1 MNMIR
6 TIIGRIRH
14 VCLIGGICWA
24 VSTNAAIV
32 PSATMTSND
41 VDSLLNIYDH
51 AIETADSYIEER
63 RNYIDSLK
71 SAMDMSLPKSQIA
84 IGKLYIPYQCDS
96 ALFYLSQAS
105 HATEEIRAKE
115 STLYLIYLLAS
126 IGYYNEGFI
135 LSNTLHPLPPELLSQ
150 YYETLAHLHGEAFVY
165 GKMEQLKQFHQNQAA
180 AYKDSLFYALQHKDL
195 TPTYISRYGWKENE
209 WLELKKMQLIHA
221 REKQDYEQAISI
233 SNEVLGYVAPNTHAF
248 AIFAYETACIYN
260 DMQDSKAYL
269 AWLLRSSIADV
280 QSGVCDNASSWM
292 IASIMY
298 EDGQLGH
305 AMKYIDYSQTNAR
318 FFNAKLRRMQITPLN
333 NLISD
338 TYQLQTEKMSKRM
351 QWSVVGLIVL
361 LATVIILLLFSTH
374 QNRRL
379 HQFNNKQKKLNSQL
393 KQLNAQL
400 LQLNQSLRES
410 DHVKEQY
417 ICKYLEVYSEY
428 IQRITK
434 MARKAGLKDPEGFM
448 KQEMQQFYVH
458 FDNTFLTIYHNFVTE
473 FNKLLKPSHQI
484 YPKQGELLTTEL
496 RIFALIRLGID
507 SSAKIAKLLCYS
519 PNTIY
524 NYRASM
530 RNASLGDRET
540 FEERVKALNCNN

>member
-1 MNMIR
+1 MISAF
-6 TIIGRIRH
+6 IGRVRL
-14 VCLIGGICWA
+14 VCLICSLHLAA
-24 VSTNAAIV
+24 VMYAAR
-32 PSATMTSND
+32 PHATTAL
-41 VDSLLNIYDH
+41 DSLLNIYD
-51 AIETADSYIEER
+51 IEIESAESYTEER

-71 SAMDMSLPKSQIA
+71 SSINMTLPESQII

-96 ALFYLSQAS
+96 ALFYLSQAAN
-105 HATEEIRAKE
+105 ATDQISAKE
-115 STLYLIYLLAS
+115 AKLYLIYLLAS

-135 LSNTLHPLPPELLSQ
+135 LSNNLQPLPSVLLSQ

-165 GKMEQLKQFHQNQAA
+165 GKMEQLQLFHQQQAE
-180 AYKDSLFYALQHKDL
+180 AYKDSLFMVLKQKDL

-209 WLELKKMQLIHA
+209 WLELKKRQLIQA
-221 REKQDYEQAISI
+221 REQRDYEQAIAI
-233 SNEVLGYVAPNTHAF
+233 SNQVLEYVAPNTHTY
-248 AIFAYETACIYN
+248 AIFAYETACVYN
-260 DMQDSKAYL
+260 DMQDSVEYL

-280 QSGVCDNASSWM
+280 RSGVCDNASSWTM
-292 IASIMY
+292 ASIMY
-298 EDGQLGH
+298 EDGQLER

-318 FFNAKLRRMQITPLN
+318 FFNAKLRRLQINPLN

-338 TYQLQTEKMSKRM
+338 TYQMQKEKMSRRL
-351 QWSVVGLIVL
+351 QWSVIGLIVL
-361 LATVIILLLFSTH
+361 LATVIVLLLFSMH
-374 QNRRL
+374 QNKRL
-379 HQFNNKQKKLNSQL
+379 HSFNKKQKQLNNQL

-434 MARKAGLKDPEGFM
+434 MARKAGVKDPEGFM

-458 FDNTFLTIYHNFVTE
+458 FDNTFLTIYHNFVIE
-473 FNKLLKPSHQI
+473 FNKLLKPNHQI

-530 RNASLGDRET
+530 RNAALGDRDT
-540 FEERVKALNCNN
+540 FEERVKTLICNNH

>member
-1 MNMIR
+1 MISAF
-6 TIIGRIRH
+6 IGRVRL
-14 VCLIGGICWA
+14 VCLICSLHLAA
-24 VSTNAAIV
+24 VMYAAR
-32 PSATMTSND
+32 PHATT
-41 VDSLLNIYDH
+41 VLDSLLNIYDTE
-51 AIETADSYIEER
+51 IESAESYTEER

-71 SAMDMSLPKSQIA
+71 SSINMTLPESQII

-96 ALFYLSQAS
+96 ALFYLSQAAN
-105 HATEEIRAKE
+105 ATDQISAKE
-115 STLYLIYLLAS
+115 AKLYLIYLLAS

-135 LSNTLHPLPPELLSQ
+135 LSNNLQPLPSVLLSQ

-165 GKMEQLKQFHQNQAA
+165 GKMEQLQQFHQQQAE
-180 AYKDSLFYALQHKDL
+180 AYKDSLFMVLKQKDL

-209 WLELKKMQLIHA
+209 WLELKKRQLIQA
-221 REKQDYEQAISI
+221 REQRDYEQAIAI
-233 SNEVLGYVAPNTHAF
+233 SNQVLEYVAPNTHTY
-248 AIFAYETACIYN
+248 AIFAYETACVYN
-260 DMQDSKAYL
+260 DMQDSVEYL

-280 QSGVCDNASSWM
+280 RSGVCDNASSWTM
-292 IASIMY
+292 ASIMY
-298 EDGQLGH
+298 EDGQLER

-318 FFNAKLRRMQITPLN
+318 FFNAKLRRLQINPLN

-338 TYQLQTEKMSKRM
+338 TYQMQKEKMSRRL
-351 QWSVVGLIVL
+351 QWSVIGLIVL
-361 LATVIILLLFSTH
+361 LATVIVLLLFSMH
-374 QNRRL
+374 QNKRL
-379 HQFNNKQKKLNSQL
+379 HSFNKKQKQLNNQL

-434 MARKAGLKDPEGFM
+434 MARKAGVKDPEGFM

-458 FDNTFLTIYHNFVTE
+458 FDNTFLTIYHNFVME
-473 FNKLLKPSHQI
+473 FNKLLKPNHQI

-530 RNASLGDRET
+530 RNAALGDRDT
-540 FEERVKALNCNN
+540 FEERVKTLVCNNH

>member
-1 MNMIR
+1 MISAF
-6 TIIGRIRH
+6 IGRVRL
-14 VCLIGGICWA
+14 VCLICSIHF
-24 VSTNAAIV
+24 AAAMYAARPNV
-32 PSATMTSND
+32 TT
-41 VDSLLNIYDH
+41 VLDSLLNIYDTE
-51 AIETADSYIEER
+51 IESAESYTEER

-71 SAMDMSLPKSQIA
+71 SSINMTLPESQII

-96 ALFYLSQAS
+96 ALFYLSQAANAAEQIS
-105 HATEEIRAKE
+105 AKE
-115 STLYLIYLLAS
+115 AKLYLIYLLAS

-135 LSNTLHPLPPELLSQ
+135 LCNSLHPLPSELQSQ

-165 GKMEQLKQFHQNQAA
+165 GKTEQLRQFHQHQAE
-180 AYKDSLFYALQHKDL
+180 AYKDSLFMALQLKKL
-195 TPTYISRYGWKENE
+195 APTYISRYGWKENE
-209 WLELKKMQLIHA
+209 WLELKKRQLIQA
-221 REKQDYEQAISI
+221 REQNDYELAIAI
-233 SNEVLGYVAPNTHAF
+233 SNEVLEYVAPSTHTY
-248 AIFAYETACIYN
+248 AIFAYETACIYSN
-260 DMQDSKAYL
+260 MQDSL
-269 AWLLRSSIADV
+269 QHLEWLLRSSIADIR
-280 QSGVCDNASSWM
+280 SGVCDNASSWTM
-292 IASIMY
+292 ASIMY
-298 EDGQLGH
+298 EDGQLER

-318 FFNAKLRRMQITPLN
+318 FFNAKLRRLQINPLN

-338 TYQLQTEKMSKRM
+338 TYQMQKEKMSRRL
-351 QWSVVGLIVL
+351 QWSVIGLIVL
-361 LATVIILLLFSTH
+361 LATVIVLLLFSMH
-374 QNRRL
+374 QNKRL
-379 HQFNNKQKKLNSQL
+379 HSFNKKQKQLNNQL

-434 MARKAGLKDPEGFM
+434 MARKAGVKDPEGFM

-458 FDNTFLTIYHNFVTE
+458 FDNTFLTIYHNFVME
-473 FNKLLKPSHQI
+473 FNKLLKPNHQI

-530 RNASLGDRET
+530 RNAALGDRDT
-540 FEERVKALNCNN
+540 FEERVKTLICNKH

>member
-1 MNMIR
+1 MISAF
-6 TIIGRIRH
+6 IGRVRL
-14 VCLIGGICWA
+14 VCLICSLHLAA
-24 VSTNAAIV
+24 VMYAAR
-32 PSATMTSND
+32 PHATTAL
-41 VDSLLNIYDH
+41 DSLLNIYDTE
-51 AIETADSYIEER
+51 IESAEFYTEER

-71 SAMDMSLPKSQIA
+71 SSINMTLPESQII

-96 ALFYLSQAS
+96 ALFYLSQAANVTDQIS
-105 HATEEIRAKE
+105 AKE
-115 STLYLIYLLAS
+115 AKLYLIYLLAS

-135 LSNTLHPLPPELLSQ
+135 LSNNLQPLPSVLLSQ

-165 GKMEQLKQFHQNQAA
+165 GKMEQLQQFHQQQAE
-180 AYKDSLFYALQHKDL
+180 AYKDSLFMVLQQKDL

-209 WLELKKMQLIHA
+209 WLELKKRQLIQA
-221 REKQDYEQAISI
+221 REQRDYEQAIAI
-233 SNEVLGYVAPNTHAF
+233 SNQVFEYVAPNTHTY
-248 AIFAYETACIYN
+248 AIFAYETACVYN
-260 DMQDSKAYL
+260 DMQDSVEYL

-280 QSGVCDNASSWM
+280 RSGVCDNASSWTM
-292 IASIMY
+292 ASIMY
-298 EDGQLGH
+298 EDGQLER

-318 FFNAKLRRMQITPLN
+318 FFNAKLRRLQINPLN

-338 TYQLQTEKMSKRM
+338 TYQMQKEKMSRRL

-361 LATVIILLLFSTH
+361 LATVIVLLLFSMH
-374 QNRRL
+374 QNKRL
-379 HQFNNKQKKLNSQL
+379 HSFNKKQKQLNNQL

-434 MARKAGLKDPEGFM
+434 MARKAGVKDPEGFM

-473 FNKLLKPSHQI
+473 FNKLLKPNHQI

-530 RNASLGDRET
+530 RNAALGDRDT
-540 FEERVKALNCNN
+540 FEERVKTLICNNH

>member
-1 MNMIR
+1 MISAF
-6 TIIGRIRH
+6 IGRVRL
-14 VCLIGGICWA
+14 VCLICSIHF
-24 VSTNAAIV
+24 AAAMYAARPNV
-32 PSATMTSND
+32 TT
-41 VDSLLNIYDH
+41 VLDSLLNIYDTE
-51 AIETADSYIEER
+51 IESAESYTEER

-71 SAMDMSLPKSQIA
+71 SSINMTLPESQII

-96 ALFYLSQAS
+96 ALFYLSQAANAAEQIS
-105 HATEEIRAKE
+105 AKE
-115 STLYLIYLLAS
+115 AKLYLIYLLAS

-135 LSNTLHPLPPELLSQ
+135 LCNSLHPLPSELQSQ

-165 GKMEQLKQFHQNQAA
+165 GKTEQLRQFHQHQAE
-180 AYKDSLFYALQHKDL
+180 AYKDSLFMVLQQKDL

-209 WLELKKMQLIHA
+209 WLELKKRQLIQA
-221 REKQDYEQAISI
+221 REQNDYELAIAI
-233 SNEVLGYVAPNTHAF
+233 SNEVLEYVAPSTHTY
-248 AIFAYETACIYN
+248 AIFAYETACIYSN
-260 DMQDSKAYL
+260 MQDSL
-269 AWLLRSSIADV
+269 QHLEWLLRSSIADIR
-280 QSGVCDNASSWM
+280 SGVCDNASSWTM
-292 IASIMY
+292 ASIMY
-298 EDGQLGH
+298 EDGQLER

-318 FFNAKLRRMQITPLN
+318 FFNAKLRRLQINPLN

-338 TYQLQTEKMSKRM
+338 TYQMQKEKMSRRL
-351 QWSVVGLIVL
+351 QWSVIGLIVL
-361 LATVIILLLFSTH
+361 LATVIVLLLFSMH
-374 QNRRL
+374 QNKRL
-379 HQFNNKQKKLNSQL
+379 HSFNKKQKQLNNQL

-434 MARKAGLKDPEGFM
+434 MARKAGVKDPEGFM

-458 FDNTFLTIYHNFVTE
+458 FDNTFLTIYHNFVME
-473 FNKLLKPSHQI
+473 FNKLLKPNHQI

-530 RNASLGDRET
+530 RNAALGDRDT
-540 FEERVKALNCNN
+540 FEERVKTLICNKH

>member
-1 MNMIR
+1 MISAF
-6 TIIGRIRH
+6 IGRVRL
-14 VCLIGGICWA
+14 VCLICSIHF
-24 VSTNAAIV
+24 AAAMYAARPNV
-32 PSATMTSND
+32 TT
-41 VDSLLNIYDH
+41 VLDSLLNIYDTE
-51 AIETADSYIEER
+51 IESAESYTEER

-71 SAMDMSLPKSQIA
+71 SSINMTLPESQII

-96 ALFYLSQAS
+96 ALFYLSQAANAAEQIS
-105 HATEEIRAKE
+105 AKE
-115 STLYLIYLLAS
+115 AKLYLIYLLAS

-135 LSNTLHPLPPELLSQ
+135 LCNSLHPLPPELQSQ

-165 GKMEQLKQFHQNQAA
+165 GKTEQLRQFHQHQAE
-180 AYKDSLFYALQHKDL
+180 AYKDSLFMVLQQKDL

-209 WLELKKMQLIHA
+209 WLELKKRQLIQA
-221 REKQDYEQAISI
+221 REQNDYELAIAI
-233 SNEVLGYVAPNTHAF
+233 SNEVLEYVAPSTHTY
-248 AIFAYETACIYN
+248 AIFAYETACIYSN
-260 DMQDSKAYL
+260 MQDSL
-269 AWLLRSSIADV
+269 QHLEWLLRSSIADIR
-280 QSGVCDNASSWM
+280 SGVCDNASSWTM
-292 IASIMY
+292 ASIMY
-298 EDGQLGH
+298 EDGQLER

-318 FFNAKLRRMQITPLN
+318 FFNAKLRRLQINPLN

-338 TYQLQTEKMSKRM
+338 TYQMQKEKMSRRL
-351 QWSVVGLIVL
+351 QWSVIGLIVL
-361 LATVIILLLFSTH
+361 LATVIVLLLFSMH
-374 QNRRL
+374 QNKRL
-379 HQFNNKQKKLNSQL
+379 HSFNKKQKQLNNQL

-434 MARKAGLKDPEGFM
+434 MARKAGVKDPEGFM

-458 FDNTFLTIYHNFVTE
+458 FDNTFLTIYHNFVME
-473 FNKLLKPSHQI
+473 FNKLLKPNHQI

-530 RNASLGDRET
+530 RNAALGDRDT
-540 FEERVKALNCNN
+540 FEERVKTLICNNH

>member
-1 MNMIR
+1 MISAF
-6 TIIGRIRH
+6 IGRVRL
-14 VCLIGGICWA
+14 VCLICSLHLAA
-24 VSTNAAIV
+24 VMYAAI
-32 PSATMTSND
+32 PHATTAL
-41 VDSLLNIYDH
+41 DSLLNIYDTE
-51 AIETADSYIEER
+51 IESAESYTEER

-71 SAMDMSLPKSQIA
+71 SSINMTLPESQII

-96 ALFYLSQAS
+96 ALFYLSQAAN
-105 HATEEIRAKE
+105 ATDQISAKE
-115 STLYLIYLLAS
+115 AKLYLIYLLAS

-135 LSNTLHPLPPELLSQ
+135 LSNNLQPLPSVLLSQ

-165 GKMEQLKQFHQNQAA
+165 GKMEQLQQFHQQQAE
-180 AYKDSLFYALQHKDL
+180 AYKDSLFMVLQQKDL

-209 WLELKKMQLIHA
+209 WLELKKRQLIQA
-221 REKQDYEQAISI
+221 REQRDYEQAIAI
-233 SNEVLGYVAPNTHAF
+233 SNQVLEYVAPNTHTY
-248 AIFAYETACIYN
+248 AIFAYETACVYN
-260 DMQDSKAYL
+260 DMQDSVEYL

-280 QSGVCDNASSWM
+280 RSGVCDNASSWTM
-292 IASIMY
+292 ASIMY
-298 EDGQLGH
+298 EDGQLER

-318 FFNAKLRRMQITPLN
+318 FFNAKLRRLQINPLN

-338 TYQLQTEKMSKRM
+338 TYQMQKEKMSRRL
-351 QWSVVGLIVL
+351 QWSVIGLIVL
-361 LATVIILLLFSTH
+361 LATVIVLLLFSMH
-374 QNRRL
+374 QNKRL
-379 HQFNNKQKKLNSQL
+379 HSFNKKQKQLNNQL

-434 MARKAGLKDPEGFM
+434 MARKAGVKDPEGFM

-473 FNKLLKPSHQI
+473 FNKLLKPNHQI

-530 RNASLGDRET
+530 RNAALGDRDT
-540 FEERVKALNCNN
+540 FEERVKTLICNNH

>member
-1 MNMIR
+1 MITVFLER
-6 TIIGRIRH
+6 TRL
-14 VCLIGGICWA
+14 VCFVCCIHLFAMTYA
-24 VSTNAAIV
+24 VVPTAIE
-32 PSATMTSND
+32 PTI
-41 VDSLLNIYDH
+41 VDTLLTIYDKE
-51 AIETADSYIEER
+51 IECAYTYIEER
-63 RNYIDSLK
+63 YNYIDSLK
-71 SAMDMSLPKSQIA
+71 SNIDMSLTASQII

-96 ALFYLSQAS
+96 ALLYLSEAANS
-105 HATEEIRAKE
+105 TNSTIAKE
-115 STLYLIYLLAS
+115 AKLYLIYLLAS

-135 LSNTLHPLPPELLSQ
+135 LSNTLQPLPTALLSQ

-165 GKMEQLKQFHQNQAA
+165 GKMDQLKQFHQQQAA
-180 AYKDSLFYALQHKDL
+180 AYKDSLFIVLQHKDL

-221 REKQDYEQAISI
+221 REQQDYEQAIAI
-233 SNEVLGYVAPNTHAF
+233 SDEVLEYVAPNTHAY

-260 DMQDSKAYL
+260 DMQDSINYL

-280 QSGVCDNASSWM
+280 QSGVCDNASSWT

-298 EDGQLGH
+298 EGGQLEH
-305 AMKYIDYSQTNAR
+305 AMKYIDYSQANAR
-318 FFNAKLRRMQITPLN
+318 FFNAKLRRLQITPLN

-338 TYQLQTEKMSKRM
+338 TYQLQKEKMSKRL

-361 LATVIILLLFSTH
+361 LATVIVLLLFSTH
-374 QNRRL
+374 QNKRL
-379 HQFNNKQKKLNSQL
+379 HSFNNKQKQLNNQL

-434 MARKAGLKDPEGFM
+434 MARKAGVKDPEGFM
-448 KQEMQQFYVH
+448 KQEMQQFYTH
-458 FDNTFLTIYHNFVTE
+458 FDNTFLTIYHNFVTD

-524 NYRASM
+524 NYRSSM
-530 RNASLGDRET
+530 RNAALGDRDT
-540 FEERVKALNCNN
+540 FEERVKTLNRNN

>member
-1 MNMIR
+1 MISAF
-6 TIIGRIRH
+6 IGRVRL
-14 VCLIGGICWA
+14 VCLICSLHLAA
-24 VSTNAAIV
+24 VMYAAR
-32 PSATMTSND
+32 PHATTAL
-41 VDSLLNIYDH
+41 DSLLNIYDTE
-51 AIETADSYIEER
+51 IESAESYTEER

-71 SAMDMSLPKSQIA
+71 SSINMTLPESQII

-96 ALFYLSQAS
+96 ALFYLSQAAN
-105 HATEEIRAKE
+105 ATDQISAKE
-115 STLYLIYLLAS
+115 AKLYLIYLLAS

-135 LSNTLHPLPPELLSQ
+135 LSNNLQPLPSVLLSQ

-165 GKMEQLKQFHQNQAA
+165 GKMEQLQQFHQQQAE
-180 AYKDSLFYALQHKDL
+180 AYKDSLFMVLQQKDL

-209 WLELKKMQLIHA
+209 WLELKKRQLIQA
-221 REKQDYEQAISI
+221 REQRDYEQAIAI
-233 SNEVLGYVAPNTHAF
+233 SNQVLEYVAPNTHTY
-248 AIFAYETACIYN
+248 AIFAYETACVYN
-260 DMQDSKAYL
+260 DMQDSVEYL

-280 QSGVCDNASSWM
+280 RSGVCDNASSWTM
-292 IASIMY
+292 ASIMY
-298 EDGQLGH
+298 EDGQLER

-318 FFNAKLRRMQITPLN
+318 FFNAKLRRLQINPLN

-338 TYQLQTEKMSKRM
+338 TYQMQKEKMSRRL

-361 LATVIILLLFSTH
+361 LATVIVLLLFSMH
-374 QNRRL
+374 QNKRL
-379 HQFNNKQKKLNSQL
+379 HSFNKKQKQLNNQL

-434 MARKAGLKDPEGFM
+434 MARKAGVKDPEGFM

-458 FDNTFLTIYHNFVTE
+458 FDNTFLTIYHNFVME
-473 FNKLLKPSHQI
+473 FNKLLKPNHQI

-530 RNASLGDRET
+530 RNAALGDRDT
-540 FEERVKALNCNN
+540 FEERVKTLICNNH

>member
-1 MNMIR
+1 MISAF
-6 TIIGRIRH
+6 IGRVRL
-14 VCLIGGICWA
+14 VCLICSLHLAA
-24 VSTNAAIV
+24 VMYAAR
-32 PSATMTSND
+32 PHATTAL
-41 VDSLLNIYDH
+41 DSLLNIYD
-51 AIETADSYIEER
+51 IEIESAESYTEER

-71 SAMDMSLPKSQIA
+71 SSINMTLPESQII

-96 ALFYLSQAS
+96 ALFYLSQAAN
-105 HATEEIRAKE
+105 ATDQISAKE
-115 STLYLIYLLAS
+115 AKLYLIYLLAS

-135 LSNTLHPLPPELLSQ
+135 LSNNLQPLPSVLLSQ

-165 GKMEQLKQFHQNQAA
+165 GKMEQLQQFHQQQAE
-180 AYKDSLFYALQHKDL
+180 AYKDSLFMVLKQKDL

-209 WLELKKMQLIHA
+209 WLELKKRQLIQA
-221 REKQDYEQAISI
+221 REQRDYEQAIAI
-233 SNEVLGYVAPNTHAF
+233 SNQVLEYVAPNTHTY
-248 AIFAYETACIYN
+248 AIFAYETACVYN
-260 DMQDSKAYL
+260 DMQDSVEYL

-280 QSGVCDNASSWM
+280 RSGVCDNAASWTM
-292 IASIMY
+292 ASIMY
-298 EDGQLGH
+298 EDGQLER

-318 FFNAKLRRMQITPLN
+318 FFNAKLRRLQINPLN

-338 TYQLQTEKMSKRM
+338 TYQMQKEKMSRRL

-361 LATVIILLLFSTH
+361 LATVIVLLLFSMH
-374 QNRRL
+374 QNKRL
-379 HQFNNKQKKLNSQL
+379 HSFNKKQKQLNNQL

-434 MARKAGLKDPEGFM
+434 MARKAGVKDPEGFM

-473 FNKLLKPSHQI
+473 FNKLLKPNHQI

-530 RNASLGDRET
+530 RNAALGDRDT
-540 FEERVKALNCNN
+540 FEERVKTLICNNH

>member
-1 MNMIR
+1 MISAF
-6 TIIGRIRH
+6 IGRVRL
-14 VCLIGGICWA
+14 VCLICSLHLAA
-24 VSTNAAIV
+24 VMYAAI
-32 PSATMTSND
+32 PHATTAL
-41 VDSLLNIYDH
+41 DSLLNIYDTE
-51 AIETADSYIEER
+51 IESAESYTEER

-71 SAMDMSLPKSQIA
+71 SSINMTLPESQII

-96 ALFYLSQAS
+96 ALFYLSQAAN
-105 HATEEIRAKE
+105 ATDQISAKE
-115 STLYLIYLLAS
+115 AKLYLIYLLAS

-135 LSNTLHPLPPELLSQ
+135 LSNNLQPLPSVLLSQ

-165 GKMEQLKQFHQNQAA
+165 GKMEQLQQFHQQQAE
-180 AYKDSLFYALQHKDL
+180 AYKDSLFMVLQQKDL

-209 WLELKKMQLIHA
+209 WLELKKRQLIQA
-221 REKQDYEQAISI
+221 REQHDYEQAIAI
-233 SNEVLGYVAPNTHAF
+233 SNQVLEYVAPNTHTY
-248 AIFAYETACIYN
+248 AIFAYETACVYN
-260 DMQDSKAYL
+260 DMQDSVEYL

-280 QSGVCDNASSWM
+280 RSGVCDNASSWTM
-292 IASIMY
+292 ASIMY
-298 EDGQLGH
+298 EDGQLER

-318 FFNAKLRRMQITPLN
+318 FFNAKLRRLQINPLN

-338 TYQLQTEKMSKRM
+338 TYQMQKEKMSRRL

-361 LATVIILLLFSTH
+361 LATVIVLLLFSMH
-374 QNRRL
+374 QNKRL
-379 HQFNNKQKKLNSQL
+379 HSFNKKQKQLNNQL

-434 MARKAGLKDPEGFM
+434 MARKAGVKDPEGFM

-473 FNKLLKPSHQI
+473 FNKLLKPNHQI

-530 RNASLGDRET
+530 RNAALGDRDT
-540 FEERVKALNCNN
+540 FEERVKTLICNNH

>member
-1 MNMIR
+1 MISAF
-6 TIIGRIRH
+6 IGRVRL
-14 VCLIGGICWA
+14 VCLICSLHLAA
-24 VSTNAAIV
+24 VMYAAR
-32 PSATMTSND
+32 PHATTALD
-41 VDSLLNIYDH
+41 LLLNIYDTE
-51 AIETADSYIEER
+51 IESAESYTQER
-63 RNYIDSLK
+63 RDYIDSLK
-71 SAMDMSLPKSQIA
+71 SSINMTLPESQII

-96 ALFYLSQAS
+96 ALFYLSQAAN
-105 HATEEIRAKE
+105 ATDQISAKE
-115 STLYLIYLLAS
+115 AKLYLIYLLAS

-135 LSNTLHPLPPELLSQ
+135 LSNNLQPLPSVLLSQ

-165 GKMEQLKQFHQNQAA
+165 GKMEQLQQFHQQQAE
-180 AYKDSLFYALQHKDL
+180 AYKDSLFMVLQQKDL

-209 WLELKKMQLIHA
+209 WLELKKRQLIQA
-221 REKQDYEQAISI
+221 REQRDYQQAIAI
-233 SNEVLGYVAPNTHAF
+233 SNQVLEYVAPNTHTY
-248 AIFAYETACIYN
+248 AIFAYETACVYN
-260 DMQDSKAYL
+260 DMQDSVEYL

-280 QSGVCDNASSWM
+280 RSGVCDNASSWTM
-292 IASIMY
+292 ASIMY
-298 EDGQLGH
+298 EDGQLER

-318 FFNAKLRRMQITPLN
+318 FFNAKLRRLQINPLN

-338 TYQLQTEKMSKRM
+338 TYQMQKENMSRRL
-351 QWSVVGLIVL
+351 QWSVIGLIVL
-361 LATVIILLLFSTH
+361 LATVIVLLLFSMH
-374 QNRRL
+374 QNKRL
-379 HQFNNKQKKLNSQL
+379 HSFNKKQKQLNNQL

-434 MARKAGLKDPEGFM
+434 MARKAGVKDPEGFM

-473 FNKLLKPSHQI
+473 FNKLLKPNHQI

-530 RNASLGDRET
+530 RNAALGDRDT
-540 FEERVKALNCNN
+540 FEERVKTLVCNNH

>member
-1 MNMIR
+1 M
-6 TIIGRIRH
+6 TTTVIGRIRL
-14 VCLIGGICWA
+14 VGLICSLNFA
-24 VSTNAAIV
+24 VSMYAIM
-32 PSATMTSND
+32 PSYTMPTSI
-41 VDSLLNIYDH
+41 VDSLLNVYDTE
-51 AIETADSYIEER
+51 IESAYSYIDER

-71 SAMDMSLPKSQIA
+71 STIDMNLPKSQIT

-96 ALFYLSQAS
+96 ALFYLSQAT

-135 LSNTLHPLPPELLSQ
+135 LSNTLQPLPPELLSQ

-165 GKMEQLKQFHQNQAA
+165 GKMEELKQFHQRQAA
-180 AYKDSLFYALQHKDL
+180 AYKDSLFIALQQKNL
-195 TPTYISRYGWKENE
+195 APTFISRYAWKENE

-221 REKQDYEQAISI
+221 REQQDYEQAISI
-233 SNEVLGYVAPNTHAF
+233 SNEVLEYVAPNTHTY

-260 DMQDSKAYL
+260 DMQDSSEYL

-280 QSGVCDNASSWM
+280 QSGVCDNASSWT

-298 EDGQLGH
+298 EDGQLEH
-305 AMKYIDYSQTNAR
+305 AMRYIDYSQANAR
-318 FFNAKLRRMQITPLN
+318 FFNAKLRRLQINPLN

-338 TYQLQTEKMSKRM
+338 TYQLQTEKMSKRL
-351 QWSVVGLIVL
+351 QWSIVGLIVL
-361 LATVIILLLFSTH
+361 LATVIVLLLLSTH

-379 HQFNNKQKKLNSQL
+379 HSFNNKQKKLNSQL

-410 DHVKEQY
+410 NHVKEQY

-434 MARKAGLKDPEGFM
+434 MARKAGIKDPEGFM
-448 KQEMQQFYVH
+448 KQEMQQFYIH

-473 FNKLLKPSHQI
+473 FNRLLKPSHQI

>member
-1 MNMIR
+1 
-6 TIIGRIRH
+6 
-14 VCLIGGICWA
+14 
-24 VSTNAAIV
+24 
-32 PSATMTSND
+32 MT
-41 VDSLLNIYDH
+41 
-51 AIETADSYIEER
+51 
-63 RNYIDSLK
+63 
-71 SAMDMSLPKSQIA
+71 LPESQII

-96 ALFYLSQAS
+96 ALFYLSQAANAAEQIS
-105 HATEEIRAKE
+105 AKE
-115 STLYLIYLLAS
+115 AKLYLIYLLAS

-135 LSNTLHPLPPELLSQ
+135 LCNSLHPLPPELQSQ

-165 GKMEQLKQFHQNQAA
+165 GKTEQLRQFHQHQAE
-180 AYKDSLFYALQHKDL
+180 AYKDSLFMVLQQKDL

-209 WLELKKMQLIHA
+209 WLELKKRQLIQA
-221 REKQDYEQAISI
+221 REQNDYELAIAI
-233 SNEVLGYVAPNTHAF
+233 SNEVLEYVAPSTHTY
-248 AIFAYETACIYN
+248 AIFAYETACIYSN
-260 DMQDSKAYL
+260 MQDSL
-269 AWLLRSSIADV
+269 QHLEWLLRSSIADIR
-280 QSGVCDNASSWM
+280 SGVCDNASSWTM
-292 IASIMY
+292 ASIMY
-298 EDGQLGH
+298 EDGQLER

-318 FFNAKLRRMQITPLN
+318 FFNAKLRRLQINPLN

-338 TYQLQTEKMSKRM
+338 TYQMQKEKMSRRL
-351 QWSVVGLIVL
+351 QWSVIGLIVL
-361 LATVIILLLFSTH
+361 LATVIVLLLFSMH
-374 QNRRL
+374 QNKRL
-379 HQFNNKQKKLNSQL
+379 HSFNKKQKQLNNQL

-434 MARKAGLKDPEGFM
+434 MARKAGVKDPEGFM

-458 FDNTFLTIYHNFVTE
+458 FDNTFLTIYHNFVME
-473 FNKLLKPSHQI
+473 FNKLLKPNHQI

-530 RNASLGDRET
+530 RNAALGDRDT
-540 FEERVKALNCNN
+540 FEERVKTLICNNH

>member
-1 MNMIR
+1 M
-6 TIIGRIRH
+6 TTTVIGRIRL
-14 VCLIGGICWA
+14 VGLICSLNFA
-24 VSTNAAIV
+24 VSMYAIM
-32 PSATMTSND
+32 PSYTMPTSI
-41 VDSLLNIYDH
+41 VDSLLNVYDTE
-51 AIETADSYIEER
+51 IESAYSYIDER

-71 SAMDMSLPKSQIA
+71 STIDMTLPKSQIT

-96 ALFYLSQAS
+96 ALFYLSQAT
-105 HATEEIRAKE
+105 HAKEEIRAKE

-135 LSNTLHPLPPELLSQ
+135 LSNTLQPLPPELLSQ

-165 GKMEQLKQFHQNQAA
+165 GKMEELKQFHQRQAA
-180 AYKDSLFYALQHKDL
+180 AYKDSLFIALQQKNL
-195 TPTYISRYGWKENE
+195 APTFISRYAWKENE

-221 REKQDYEQAISI
+221 REQQDYEQAISI
-233 SNEVLGYVAPNTHAF
+233 SNEVLEYVAPNTHTY

-260 DMQDSKAYL
+260 DMQDSSEYL

-280 QSGVCDNASSWM
+280 QSGVCDNASSWT

-298 EDGQLGH
+298 EDGQLEH
-305 AMKYIDYSQTNAR
+305 AMRYIDYSQANAR
-318 FFNAKLRRMQITPLN
+318 FFNAKLRRLQINPLN
-333 NLISD
+333 NLISN
-338 TYQLQTEKMSKRM
+338 TYQLQTEKMSKRL
-351 QWSVVGLIVL
+351 QWSIVGLIVL
-361 LATVIILLLFSTH
+361 LATVIVLLLFSTH

-379 HQFNNKQKKLNSQL
+379 HSFNNKQKKLNSQL

-410 DHVKEQY
+410 NHVKEQY

-434 MARKAGLKDPEGFM
+434 MARKAGIKDPEGFM
-448 KQEMQQFYVH
+448 KQEMQQFYIH

-473 FNKLLKPSHQI
+473 FNRLLKPSHQI

>member
-1 MNMIR
+1 MISVL
-6 TIIGRIRH
+6 IGRGRL
-14 VCLIGGICWA
+14 VCLICSIHF
-24 VSTNAAIV
+24 AAAMYAARPNVTTVI
-32 PSATMTSND
+32 
-41 VDSLLNIYDH
+41 DSLLNIYDTE
-51 AIETADSYIEER
+51 IESAESYTEER

-71 SAMDMSLPKSQIA
+71 SSINMTLPESQII

-96 ALFYLSQAS
+96 ALFYLSQAANAAEQIS
-105 HATEEIRAKE
+105 AKE
-115 STLYLIYLLAS
+115 AKLYLIYLLAS

-135 LSNTLHPLPPELLSQ
+135 LCNSLHPLPSELQSQ

-165 GKMEQLKQFHQNQAA
+165 GKTEQLRQFHQHQAE
-180 AYKDSLFYALQHKDL
+180 AYKDSLFMVLQQKDL

-209 WLELKKMQLIHA
+209 WLELKKRQLIQA
-221 REKQDYEQAISI
+221 REQNDYELAIAI
-233 SNEVLGYVAPNTHAF
+233 SNEVLEYVAPSTHTY
-248 AIFAYETACIYN
+248 AIFAYETACIYSN
-260 DMQDSKAYL
+260 MQDSL
-269 AWLLRSSIADV
+269 QHLEWLLRSSIADIR
-280 QSGVCDNASSWM
+280 SGVCDNASSWTM
-292 IASIMY
+292 ASIMY
-298 EDGQLGH
+298 EDGQLER

-318 FFNAKLRRMQITPLN
+318 FFNAKLRRLQINPLN

-338 TYQLQTEKMSKRM
+338 TYQMQKEKMSRRL
-351 QWSVVGLIVL
+351 QWSVIGLIVL
-361 LATVIILLLFSTH
+361 LATVIVLLLFSMH
-374 QNRRL
+374 QNKRL
-379 HQFNNKQKKLNSQL
+379 HSFNKKQKQLNNQL

-434 MARKAGLKDPEGFM
+434 MARKAGVKDPEGFM

-458 FDNTFLTIYHNFVTE
+458 FDNTFLTIYHNFVME
-473 FNKLLKPSHQI
+473 FNKLLKPNHQI

-530 RNASLGDRET
+530 RNAALGDRDT
-540 FEERVKALNCNN
+540 FEERVKTLICNNH

>member
-1 MNMIR
+1 MISAF
-6 TIIGRIRH
+6 IRRVRL
-14 VCLIGGICWA
+14 VCLICSLHLAA
-24 VSTNAAIV
+24 VMYAAR
-32 PSATMTSND
+32 PHATTAL
-41 VDSLLNIYDH
+41 DSLLNIYDTE
-51 AIETADSYIEER
+51 IESAEFYTEER

-71 SAMDMSLPKSQIA
+71 SSINMTLPESQII

-96 ALFYLSQAS
+96 ALFYLSQAAN
-105 HATEEIRAKE
+105 ATDQISAKE
-115 STLYLIYLLAS
+115 AKLYLIYLLAS

-135 LSNTLHPLPPELLSQ
+135 LSNNLQPLPSVLLSQ

-165 GKMEQLKQFHQNQAA
+165 GKMEQLQQFHQQQAE
-180 AYKDSLFYALQHKDL
+180 AYKDSLFMVLQQKDL

-209 WLELKKMQLIHA
+209 WLELKKRQLIQA
-221 REKQDYEQAISI
+221 REQHDYEQAIAI
-233 SNEVLGYVAPNTHAF
+233 SNQVLEYVAPNTHTY
-248 AIFAYETACIYN
+248 AIFAYETACVYN
-260 DMQDSKAYL
+260 DMQDSVEYL

-280 QSGVCDNASSWM
+280 RSGVCDNASSWTM
-292 IASIMY
+292 ASIMY
-298 EDGQLGH
+298 EDGQLER

-318 FFNAKLRRMQITPLN
+318 FFNAKLRRLQINPLN

-338 TYQLQTEKMSKRM
+338 TYQMQKEKMSRRL

-361 LATVIILLLFSTH
+361 LATVIVLLLFSMH
-374 QNRRL
+374 QNKRL
-379 HQFNNKQKKLNSQL
+379 HSFNKKQKQLNNQL

-434 MARKAGLKDPEGFM
+434 MARKAGVKDPEGFM

-473 FNKLLKPSHQI
+473 FNKLLKPNHQI

-530 RNASLGDRET
+530 RNAAFGDRDT
-540 FEERVKALNCNN
+540 FEERVKTLICNNH

>member
-1 MNMIR
+1 MISAF
-6 TIIGRIRH
+6 IGRVRL
-14 VCLIGGICWA
+14 VCLICSLHLAA
-24 VSTNAAIV
+24 VMYAAI
-32 PSATMTSND
+32 PHATTAL
-41 VDSLLNIYDH
+41 DSLLNIYDTE
-51 AIETADSYIEER
+51 IESAESYTEER

-71 SAMDMSLPKSQIA
+71 SSINMTLPESQII

-96 ALFYLSQAS
+96 ALFYLSQAAN
-105 HATEEIRAKE
+105 ATDQISAKE
-115 STLYLIYLLAS
+115 AKLYLIYLLAS

-135 LSNTLHPLPPELLSQ
+135 LSNNLQPLPSVLLSQ

-165 GKMEQLKQFHQNQAA
+165 GKMEQLQQFHQQQAE
-180 AYKDSLFYALQHKDL
+180 AYKDSLFMVLQQKDL

-209 WLELKKMQLIHA
+209 WLELKKRQLIQA
-221 REKQDYEQAISI
+221 REQRDYEQAIAI
-233 SNEVLGYVAPNTHAF
+233 SNQVLEYVAPNTHTY
-248 AIFAYETACIYN
+248 AIFAYETACVYN
-260 DMQDSKAYL
+260 DMQDSVEYL

-280 QSGVCDNASSWM
+280 RSGVCDNASSWTM
-292 IASIMY
+292 ASIMY
-298 EDGQLGH
+298 EDGQLER

-318 FFNAKLRRMQITPLN
+318 FFNAKLRRLQINPLN

-338 TYQLQTEKMSKRM
+338 TYQMQKEKMSRRL

-361 LATVIILLLFSTH
+361 LATVIVLLLFSMH
-374 QNRRL
+374 QNKRL
-379 HQFNNKQKKLNSQL
+379 HSFNKKQKQLNNQL

-434 MARKAGLKDPEGFM
+434 MARKAGVKDPEGFM

-473 FNKLLKPSHQI
+473 FNKLLKPNHQI

-530 RNASLGDRET
+530 RNAALGDRDT
-540 FEERVKALNCNN
+540 FEERVKTLICNNH

>member
-1 MNMIR
+1 MISAF
-6 TIIGRIRH
+6 IGRVRL
-14 VCLIGGICWA
+14 VCLICSIHF
-24 VSTNAAIV
+24 AAAMYAARPNV
-32 PSATMTSND
+32 TT
-41 VDSLLNIYDH
+41 VLDSLLNIYDTE
-51 AIETADSYIEER
+51 IESAESYTEER

-71 SAMDMSLPKSQIA
+71 SSINMTLPESQII

-96 ALFYLSQAS
+96 ALFYLSQAANAAEQIS
-105 HATEEIRAKE
+105 AKE
-115 STLYLIYLLAS
+115 AKLYLIYLLAS

-135 LSNTLHPLPPELLSQ
+135 LCNSLHPLPPELQSQ

-165 GKMEQLKQFHQNQAA
+165 GKTEQLRQFHQHQAE
-180 AYKDSLFYALQHKDL
+180 AYKDSLFMALQLKKL
-195 TPTYISRYGWKENE
+195 APTYISRYGWKENE
-209 WLELKKMQLIHA
+209 WLELKKRQLIQA
-221 REKQDYEQAISI
+221 REQNDYELAIAI
-233 SNEVLGYVAPNTHAF
+233 SNEVLEYVAPSTHTY
-248 AIFAYETACIYN
+248 AIFAYETACIYSN
-260 DMQDSKAYL
+260 MQDSL
-269 AWLLRSSIADV
+269 QHLEWLLRSSIADIR
-280 QSGVCDNASSWM
+280 SGVCDNASSWTM
-292 IASIMY
+292 ASIMY
-298 EDGQLGH
+298 EDGQLER

-318 FFNAKLRRMQITPLN
+318 FFNAKLRRLQINPLN

-338 TYQLQTEKMSKRM
+338 TYQMQKEKMSRRL
-351 QWSVVGLIVL
+351 QWSVIGLIVL
-361 LATVIILLLFSTH
+361 LATVIVLLLFSMH
-374 QNRRL
+374 QNKRL
-379 HQFNNKQKKLNSQL
+379 HSFNKKQKQLNNQL

-434 MARKAGLKDPEGFM
+434 MARKAGVKDPEGFM

-458 FDNTFLTIYHNFVTE
+458 FDNTFLTIYHNFVME
-473 FNKLLKPSHQI
+473 FNKLLKPNHQI

-530 RNASLGDRET
+530 RNAALGDRDT
-540 FEERVKALNCNN
+540 FEERVKTLICNKH

>member
-1 MNMIR
+1 MISAF
-6 TIIGRIRH
+6 IGRVRL
-14 VCLIGGICWA
+14 VCLICGLHLAA
-24 VSTNAAIV
+24 VMYAAI
-32 PSATMTSND
+32 PHATTAL
-41 VDSLLNIYDH
+41 DSLLNIYD
-51 AIETADSYIEER
+51 IEIESAESYTEER

-71 SAMDMSLPKSQIA
+71 SSINMTLPESQII

-96 ALFYLSQAS
+96 ALFYLSQAAN
-105 HATEEIRAKE
+105 ATDQISAKE
-115 STLYLIYLLAS
+115 AKLYLIYLLAS

-135 LSNTLHPLPPELLSQ
+135 LSNNLQPLPSVLLSQ

-165 GKMEQLKQFHQNQAA
+165 GKMEQLQQFHQQQAE
-180 AYKDSLFYALQHKDL
+180 AYKDSLFMVLQQKDL

-209 WLELKKMQLIHA
+209 WLELKKRQLIQA
-221 REKQDYEQAISI
+221 REQRDYEQAIAI
-233 SNEVLGYVAPNTHAF
+233 SNQVLEYVAPNTHTY
-248 AIFAYETACIYN
+248 AIFAYETACVYN
-260 DMQDSKAYL
+260 DMQDSVEYL

-280 QSGVCDNASSWM
+280 RSGVCDNASSWTM
-292 IASIMY
+292 ASIMY
-298 EDGQLGH
+298 EDGQLER

-318 FFNAKLRRMQITPLN
+318 FFNAKLRRLQINPLN

-338 TYQLQTEKMSKRM
+338 TYQMQKEKMSRRL
-351 QWSVVGLIVL
+351 QWSVIGLIVL
-361 LATVIILLLFSTH
+361 LATVIVLLLFSMH
-374 QNRRL
+374 QNKRL
-379 HQFNNKQKKLNSQL
+379 HSFNKKQKQLNNQL

-434 MARKAGLKDPEGFM
+434 MARKAGVKDPEGFM

-473 FNKLLKPSHQI
+473 FNKLLKPNHQI

-530 RNASLGDRET
+530 RNAALGDRDT
-540 FEERVKALNCNN
+540 FEERVKTLICNNH

>member
-1 MNMIR
+1 M
-6 TIIGRIRH
+6 TTTVIGRIRL
-14 VCLIGGICWA
+14 VSLICSLNFA
-24 VSTNAAIV
+24 VSMYAIM
-32 PSATMTSND
+32 PSYTMPTSI
-41 VDSLLNIYDH
+41 VDSLLNVYDTE
-51 AIETADSYIEER
+51 IESAYSYIDER

-71 SAMDMSLPKSQIA
+71 STIDMTLPKSQIT

-96 ALFYLSQAS
+96 ALFYLSQAT

-135 LSNTLHPLPPELLSQ
+135 LSNTLQPLPPELLSQ

-165 GKMEQLKQFHQNQAA
+165 GKMEELKQFHQRQAA
-180 AYKDSLFYALQHKDL
+180 AYKDSLFIALQQKNL
-195 TPTYISRYGWKENE
+195 APTFISRYAWKENE

-221 REKQDYEQAISI
+221 REQQDYEQAISI
-233 SNEVLGYVAPNTHAF
+233 SNEVLEYVAPNTHTY

-260 DMQDSKAYL
+260 DMQDSSEYL

-280 QSGVCDNASSWM
+280 QSGVCDNASSWT

-298 EDGQLGH
+298 EDGQLEH
-305 AMKYIDYSQTNAR
+305 AMRYIDYSQANAR
-318 FFNAKLRRMQITPLN
+318 FFNAKLRRLQINPLN
-333 NLISD
+333 NLISN
-338 TYQLQTEKMSKRM
+338 TYQLQTEKMSKRL
-351 QWSVVGLIVL
+351 QWSIVGLIVL
-361 LATVIILLLFSTH
+361 LATVIVLLLFSTH

-379 HQFNNKQKKLNSQL
+379 HSFNNKQKKLNSQL

-410 DHVKEQY
+410 NHVKEQY

-434 MARKAGLKDPEGFM
+434 MARKAGIKDPEGFM
-448 KQEMQQFYVH
+448 KQEMQQFYIH

-473 FNKLLKPSHQI
+473 FNRLLKPSHQI

>member
-1 MNMIR
+1 MISAF
-6 TIIGRIRH
+6 IGRVRL
-14 VCLIGGICWA
+14 VCLICSIHF
-24 VSTNAAIV
+24 AAAMYAARPNVTTVI
-32 PSATMTSND
+32 
-41 VDSLLNIYDH
+41 DSLLNIYDTE
-51 AIETADSYIEER
+51 IESAESYTEER

-71 SAMDMSLPKSQIA
+71 SSINMTLPESQII

-96 ALFYLSQAS
+96 ALFYLSQAANAAEQIS
-105 HATEEIRAKE
+105 AKE
-115 STLYLIYLLAS
+115 AKLYLIYLLAS

-135 LSNTLHPLPPELLSQ
+135 LCNSLHPLPPELQSQ

-165 GKMEQLKQFHQNQAA
+165 GKTEQLRQFHQHQAE
-180 AYKDSLFYALQHKDL
+180 AYKDSLFMVLQQKDL

-209 WLELKKMQLIHA
+209 WLELKKRQLIQA
-221 REKQDYEQAISI
+221 REQNDYELAIAI
-233 SNEVLGYVAPNTHAF
+233 SNEVLEYVAPSTHTY
-248 AIFAYETACIYN
+248 AIFAYETACIYSN
-260 DMQDSKAYL
+260 MQDSL
-269 AWLLRSSIADV
+269 QHLEWLLRSSIADIR
-280 QSGVCDNASSWM
+280 SGVCDNASSWTM
-292 IASIMY
+292 ASIMY
-298 EDGQLGH
+298 EDGQLER

-318 FFNAKLRRMQITPLN
+318 FFNAKLRRLQINPLN

-338 TYQLQTEKMSKRM
+338 TYQMQKEKMSRRL
-351 QWSVVGLIVL
+351 QWSVIGLIVL
-361 LATVIILLLFSTH
+361 LATVIVLLLFSMH
-374 QNRRL
+374 QNKRL
-379 HQFNNKQKKLNSQL
+379 HSFNKKQKQLNNQL

-434 MARKAGLKDPEGFM
+434 MARKAGVKDPEGFM

-458 FDNTFLTIYHNFVTE
+458 FDNTFLTIYHNFVME
-473 FNKLLKPSHQI
+473 FNKLLKPNHQI

-530 RNASLGDRET
+530 RNAALGDRDT
-540 FEERVKALNCNN
+540 FEERVKTLICNKH

>member
-1 MNMIR
+1 MISAF
-6 TIIGRIRH
+6 IGRVRL
-14 VCLIGGICWA
+14 VCLICGLHLAA
-24 VSTNAAIV
+24 VMYAAI
-32 PSATMTSND
+32 PHATTAL
-41 VDSLLNIYDH
+41 DSLLNIYD
-51 AIETADSYIEER
+51 IEIESAESYTEER

-71 SAMDMSLPKSQIA
+71 SSINMTLPESQII

-96 ALFYLSQAS
+96 ALFYLSQAAN
-105 HATEEIRAKE
+105 ATDQISAKE
-115 STLYLIYLLAS
+115 AKLYLIYLLAS

-135 LSNTLHPLPPELLSQ
+135 LSNNLQPLPSVLLSQ

-165 GKMEQLKQFHQNQAA
+165 GKMEQLQQFHQQQAE
-180 AYKDSLFYALQHKDL
+180 AYKDSLFMVLKQKDL

-209 WLELKKMQLIHA
+209 WLELKKRQLIQA
-221 REKQDYEQAISI
+221 REQRDYEQAIAI
-233 SNEVLGYVAPNTHAF
+233 SNQVLEYVAPNTHTY
-248 AIFAYETACIYN
+248 AIFAYETACVYN
-260 DMQDSKAYL
+260 DMQDSVEYL

-280 QSGVCDNASSWM
+280 RSGVCDNASSWTM
-292 IASIMY
+292 ASIMY
-298 EDGQLGH
+298 EDGQLER

-318 FFNAKLRRMQITPLN
+318 FFNAKLRRLQINPLN

-338 TYQLQTEKMSKRM
+338 TYQMQKEKMSRRL

-361 LATVIILLLFSTH
+361 LATVIVLLLFSMH
-374 QNRRL
+374 QNKRL
-379 HQFNNKQKKLNSQL
+379 HSFNKKQKQLNNQL

-434 MARKAGLKDPEGFM
+434 MARKAGVKDPEGFM

-473 FNKLLKPSHQI
+473 FNKLLKPNHQI

-524 NYRASM
+524 NYRDSM
-530 RNASLGDRET
+530 RNAALGDRDT
-540 FEERVKALNCNN
+540 FEERVKTLICNNH

>member
-1 MNMIR
+1 MISAF
-6 TIIGRIRH
+6 IGRVRL
-14 VCLIGGICWA
+14 VCLICGLHLAA
-24 VSTNAAIV
+24 VMYAAI
-32 PSATMTSND
+32 PHATTAL
-41 VDSLLNIYDH
+41 DSLLNIYDTE
-51 AIETADSYIEER
+51 IESAEFYTEER

-71 SAMDMSLPKSQIA
+71 SSINMTLPESQII

-96 ALFYLSQAS
+96 ALFYLSQAAN
-105 HATEEIRAKE
+105 ATDQISAKE
-115 STLYLIYLLAS
+115 AKLYLIYLLAS

-135 LSNTLHPLPPELLSQ
+135 LSNNLQPLPSVLLSQ

-165 GKMEQLKQFHQNQAA
+165 GKMEQLQQFHQQQAE
-180 AYKDSLFYALQHKDL
+180 AYKDSLFMVLKQKDL

-209 WLELKKMQLIHA
+209 WSELKKRQLIQA
-221 REKQDYEQAISI
+221 REQRDYEQAIAI
-233 SNEVLGYVAPNTHAF
+233 SNQVLEYVAPNTHTY
-248 AIFAYETACIYN
+248 AIFAYETACVYN
-260 DMQDSKAYL
+260 DMQDSVEYL

-280 QSGVCDNASSWM
+280 RSGVCDNASSWTM
-292 IASIMY
+292 ASIMY
-298 EDGQLGH
+298 EDGQLER

-318 FFNAKLRRMQITPLN
+318 FFNAKLRRLQINPLN

-338 TYQLQTEKMSKRM
+338 TYQMQKEKMSRRL
-351 QWSVVGLIVL
+351 QWSVIGLIVL
-361 LATVIILLLFSTH
+361 LATVIVLLLFSMH
-374 QNRRL
+374 QNKRL
-379 HQFNNKQKKLNSQL
+379 HSFNKKQKQLNNQL

-434 MARKAGLKDPEGFM
+434 MARKAGVKDPEGFM

-473 FNKLLKPSHQI
+473 FNKLLKPNHQI

-524 NYRASM
+524 NYRDSM
-530 RNASLGDRET
+530 RNAALGDRDT
-540 FEERVKALNCNN
+540 FEERVKTLICNNH

>member
-1 MNMIR
+1 MY
-6 TIIGRIRH
+6 
-14 VCLIGGICWA
+14 
-24 VSTNAAIV
+24 AAI
-32 PSATMTSND
+32 PHATTAL
-41 VDSLLNIYDH
+41 DSLLNIYDTE
-51 AIETADSYIEER
+51 IESAESYTEER

-71 SAMDMSLPKSQIA
+71 SSINMTLPESQII

-96 ALFYLSQAS
+96 ALFYLSQAAN
-105 HATEEIRAKE
+105 ATDQISAKE
-115 STLYLIYLLAS
+115 AKLYLIYLLAS

-135 LSNTLHPLPPELLSQ
+135 LSNNLQPLPSVLLSQ

-165 GKMEQLKQFHQNQAA
+165 GKMEQLQQFHQQQAE
-180 AYKDSLFYALQHKDL
+180 AYKDSLFMVLKQKDL

-209 WLELKKMQLIHA
+209 WSELKKRQLIQA
-221 REKQDYEQAISI
+221 REQRDYEQAIAI
-233 SNEVLGYVAPNTHAF
+233 SNQVLEYVAPNTHTY
-248 AIFAYETACIYN
+248 AIFAYETACVYN
-260 DMQDSKAYL
+260 DMQDSVEYL

-280 QSGVCDNASSWM
+280 RSGVCDNASSWTM
-292 IASIMY
+292 ASIMY
-298 EDGQLGH
+298 EDGQLER

-318 FFNAKLRRMQITPLN
+318 FFNAKLRRLQINPLN

-338 TYQLQTEKMSKRM
+338 TYQMQKEKMSRRL
-351 QWSVVGLIVL
+351 QWSVIGLIVL
-361 LATVIILLLFSTH
+361 LATVIVLLLFSMH
-374 QNRRL
+374 QNKRL
-379 HQFNNKQKKLNSQL
+379 HSFNKKQKQLNNQL

-434 MARKAGLKDPEGFM
+434 MARKAGVKDPEGFM

-473 FNKLLKPSHQI
+473 FNKLLKPNHQI

-530 RNASLGDRET
+530 RNAALGDRDT
-540 FEERVKALNCNN
+540 FEERVKTLICNNH

>member
-1 MNMIR
+1 M
-6 TIIGRIRH
+6 TTTVIGRIRL
-14 VCLIGGICWA
+14 VGLLCSLNFA
-24 VSTNAAIV
+24 VSMYAIM
-32 PSATMTSND
+32 PSYTMPTSI
-41 VDSLLNIYDH
+41 VDSLLNVYDTE
-51 AIETADSYIEER
+51 IESAYSYIDER

-71 SAMDMSLPKSQIA
+71 STIDMTLPKSQIT

-96 ALFYLSQAS
+96 ALFYLSQAT

-135 LSNTLHPLPPELLSQ
+135 LSNTLQPLPPELLSQ

-165 GKMEQLKQFHQNQAA
+165 GKMEELKQFHQRQAA
-180 AYKDSLFYALQHKDL
+180 AYKDSLFIALQQKEL
-195 TPTYISRYGWKENE
+195 APTYISRYGWKENE

-221 REKQDYEQAISI
+221 REQQDYEQAISI
-233 SNEVLGYVAPNTHAF
+233 SNEVLEYVAPNTHTY

-260 DMQDSKAYL
+260 DMQDSSEYL

-280 QSGVCDNASSWM
+280 QSGVCDNASSWT

-298 EDGQLGH
+298 EDGQLEH
-305 AMKYIDYSQTNAR
+305 AMKYIDYSQASAR
-318 FFNAKLRRMQITPLN
+318 FFNAKLRRLQINPLN

-338 TYQLQTEKMSKRM
+338 TYQLQTEKMSKRL
-351 QWSVVGLIVL
+351 QWSIVGLIVL
-361 LATVIILLLFSTH
+361 LATVIVLLLFSTH

-379 HQFNNKQKKLNSQL
+379 HSFNNKQKKLNSQL

-410 DHVKEQY
+410 NHVKEQY

-434 MARKAGLKDPEGFM
+434 MARKAGVKDPEGFM
-448 KQEMQQFYVH
+448 KQEMQQFYIH

-473 FNKLLKPSHQI
+473 FNRLLKPSHQI

>member
-1 MNMIR
+1 MISAF
-6 TIIGRIRH
+6 IGRVRL
-14 VCLIGGICWA
+14 VCLICSLHLAA
-24 VSTNAAIV
+24 VMYAAI
-32 PSATMTSND
+32 PHATTAL
-41 VDSLLNIYDH
+41 DSLLNIYDTE
-51 AIETADSYIEER
+51 IESAESYTEER

-71 SAMDMSLPKSQIA
+71 SSINMTLPESQII

-96 ALFYLSQAS
+96 ALFYLSQAAN
-105 HATEEIRAKE
+105 ATDQISAKE
-115 STLYLIYLLAS
+115 AKLYLIYLLAS

-135 LSNTLHPLPPELLSQ
+135 LSNNLQPLPSVLLSQ

-165 GKMEQLKQFHQNQAA
+165 GKMEQLQQFHQQQAEV
-180 AYKDSLFYALQHKDL
+180 YKDSLFMVLQQKDL

-209 WLELKKMQLIHA
+209 WLELKKRQLIQA
-221 REKQDYEQAISI
+221 REQRDYEQAIAI
-233 SNEVLGYVAPNTHAF
+233 SNQVLEYVAPNTHTY
-248 AIFAYETACIYN
+248 AIFAYETACVYN
-260 DMQDSKAYL
+260 DMQDSVEYL

-280 QSGVCDNASSWM
+280 RSGVCDNASSWTM
-292 IASIMY
+292 ASIMY
-298 EDGQLGH
+298 EDGQLER

-318 FFNAKLRRMQITPLN
+318 FFNAKLRRLQINPLN

-338 TYQLQTEKMSKRM
+338 TYQMQKEKMSRRL

-361 LATVIILLLFSTH
+361 LATVIVLLLFSMH
-374 QNRRL
+374 QNKRL
-379 HQFNNKQKKLNSQL
+379 HSFNKKQKQLNNQL

-434 MARKAGLKDPEGFM
+434 MARKAGVKDPEGFM

-473 FNKLLKPSHQI
+473 FNKLLKPNHQI

-530 RNASLGDRET
+530 RNAALGDRDT
-540 FEERVKALNCNN
+540 FEERVKTLICNNH

>member
-1 MNMIR
+1 MISAF
-6 TIIGRIRH
+6 IGRVRL
-14 VCLIGGICWA
+14 VCLICSIHF
-24 VSTNAAIV
+24 AAAMYAARPNV
-32 PSATMTSND
+32 TT
-41 VDSLLNIYDH
+41 VLDSLLNIYDTE
-51 AIETADSYIEER
+51 IESAESYTEER

-71 SAMDMSLPKSQIA
+71 SSINMTLPESQII

-96 ALFYLSQAS
+96 ALFYLSQAANAAEQIS
-105 HATEEIRAKE
+105 AKE
-115 STLYLIYLLAS
+115 AKLYLIYLLAS

-135 LSNTLHPLPPELLSQ
+135 LSNNLQPLPSVLLSQ

-165 GKMEQLKQFHQNQAA
+165 GKMEQLQQFHQQQAE
-180 AYKDSLFYALQHKDL
+180 AYKDSLFMVLQQKDL

-209 WLELKKMQLIHA
+209 WLELKKRQLIQA
-221 REKQDYEQAISI
+221 REQNDYELAIAI
-233 SNEVLGYVAPNTHAF
+233 SNEVLEYVAPSTHTY
-248 AIFAYETACIYN
+248 AIFAYETACIYSN
-260 DMQDSKAYL
+260 MQDSL
-269 AWLLRSSIADV
+269 QHLEWLLRSSIADIR
-280 QSGVCDNASSWM
+280 SGVCDNASSWTM
-292 IASIMY
+292 ASIMY
-298 EDGQLGH
+298 EDGQLER

-318 FFNAKLRRMQITPLN
+318 FFNAKLRRLQINPLN

-338 TYQLQTEKMSKRM
+338 TYQMQKEKMSRRL
-351 QWSVVGLIVL
+351 QWSVIGLIVL
-361 LATVIILLLFSTH
+361 LATVIVLLLFSMH
-374 QNRRL
+374 QNKRL
-379 HQFNNKQKKLNSQL
+379 HSFNKKQKQLNNQL

-434 MARKAGLKDPEGFM
+434 MARKAGVKDPEGFM

-458 FDNTFLTIYHNFVTE
+458 FDNTFLTIYHNFVME
-473 FNKLLKPSHQI
+473 FNKLLKPNHQI

-530 RNASLGDRET
+530 RNAALGDRDT
-540 FEERVKALNCNN
+540 FEERVKTLICNKH

>member
-1 MNMIR
+1 MISAF
-6 TIIGRIRH
+6 IGRVRL
-14 VCLIGGICWA
+14 VCLICSIHFA
-24 VSTNAAIV
+24 AAMYAARPNATTV
-32 PSATMTSND
+32 L
-41 VDSLLNIYDH
+41 DSLLNIYDTE
-51 AIETADSYIEER
+51 IESAESYTEER

-71 SAMDMSLPKSQIA
+71 SSINMTLPESQII

-96 ALFYLSQAS
+96 ALFYLSQAANAAEQIS
-105 HATEEIRAKE
+105 AKE
-115 STLYLIYLLAS
+115 AKLYLIYLLAS

-135 LSNTLHPLPPELLSQ
+135 LCNSLHPLPPELQSQ

-165 GKMEQLKQFHQNQAA
+165 GKTEQLRQFHQHQAE
-180 AYKDSLFYALQHKDL
+180 AYKDSLFMALQLKKL
-195 TPTYISRYGWKENE
+195 APTYISRYGWKENE
-209 WLELKKMQLIHA
+209 WLELKKRQLIQA
-221 REKQDYEQAISI
+221 REQNDYELAIAI
-233 SNEVLGYVAPNTHAF
+233 SNEVLEYVAPSTHTY
-248 AIFAYETACIYN
+248 AIFAYETACIYSN
-260 DMQDSKAYL
+260 MQDSL
-269 AWLLRSSIADV
+269 QHLEWLLRSSIADIR
-280 QSGVCDNASSWM
+280 SGVCDNASSWTM
-292 IASIMY
+292 ASIMY
-298 EDGQLGH
+298 EDGQLER

-318 FFNAKLRRMQITPLN
+318 FFNAKLRRLQINPLN

-338 TYQLQTEKMSKRM
+338 TYQMQKEKMSRRL
-351 QWSVVGLIVL
+351 QWSVIGLIVL
-361 LATVIILLLFSTH
+361 LATVIVLLLFSMH
-374 QNRRL
+374 QNKRL
-379 HQFNNKQKKLNSQL
+379 HSFNKKQKQLNNQL

-434 MARKAGLKDPEGFM
+434 MARKAGVKDPEGFM

-458 FDNTFLTIYHNFVTE
+458 FDNTFLTIYHNFVME
-473 FNKLLKPSHQI
+473 FNKLLKPNHQI

-530 RNASLGDRET
+530 RNAALGDRDT
-540 FEERVKALNCNN
+540 FEERVKTLICNKH

>member
-1 MNMIR
+1 MISAF
-6 TIIGRIRH
+6 IGRVRL
-14 VCLIGGICWA
+14 VCLICSLHLAA
-24 VSTNAAIV
+24 VMYAAI
-32 PSATMTSND
+32 PHATTAL
-41 VDSLLNIYDH
+41 DSLLNIYDTE
-51 AIETADSYIEER
+51 IESAESYTEER

-71 SAMDMSLPKSQIA
+71 LSINMTLPESQII

-96 ALFYLSQAS
+96 ALFYLSQAAN
-105 HATEEIRAKE
+105 ATDQISAKE
-115 STLYLIYLLAS
+115 AKLYLIYLLAS

-135 LSNTLHPLPPELLSQ
+135 LSNNLQPLPSVLLSQ

-165 GKMEQLKQFHQNQAA
+165 GKMEQLQQFHQQQAE
-180 AYKDSLFYALQHKDL
+180 AYKDSLFMVLQQKDL
-195 TPTYISRYGWKENE
+195 SPTYISRYGWKENE
-209 WLELKKMQLIHA
+209 WLELKKRQLIQA
-221 REKQDYEQAISI
+221 REQRDYEQAIAI
-233 SNEVLGYVAPNTHAF
+233 SNQVLEYVAPNTHTY
-248 AIFAYETACIYN
+248 AIFAYETACVYN
-260 DMQDSKAYL
+260 DMQDSVEYL

-280 QSGVCDNASSWM
+280 RSGVCDNASSWTM
-292 IASIMY
+292 ASIMY
-298 EDGQLGH
+298 EDGQLER

-318 FFNAKLRRMQITPLN
+318 FFNAKLRRLQINPLN

-338 TYQLQTEKMSKRM
+338 TYQMQKEKMSRRL

-361 LATVIILLLFSTH
+361 LATVIVLLLFSMH
-374 QNRRL
+374 QNKRL
-379 HQFNNKQKKLNSQL
+379 HSFNKKQKQLNNQL

-434 MARKAGLKDPEGFM
+434 MARKAGVKDPEGFM

-473 FNKLLKPSHQI
+473 FNKLLKPNHQI

-530 RNASLGDRET
+530 RNAALGDRDT
-540 FEERVKALNCNN
+540 FEERVKTLICNNH

>member
-1 MNMIR
+1 MISAF
-6 TIIGRIRH
+6 IGRVRL
-14 VCLIGGICWA
+14 VCLICSIHF
-24 VSTNAAIV
+24 AAAMYAARPNV
-32 PSATMTSND
+32 TT
-41 VDSLLNIYDH
+41 VLDSLLNIYDTE
-51 AIETADSYIEER
+51 IESAESYTEER

-71 SAMDMSLPKSQIA
+71 SSINMTLPESQII
-84 IGKLYIPYQCDS
+84 IGKLYIPYQYDS
-96 ALFYLSQAS
+96 ALFYLSQAANAAEQIS
-105 HATEEIRAKE
+105 AKE
-115 STLYLIYLLAS
+115 AKLYLIYLLAS

-135 LSNTLHPLPPELLSQ
+135 LCNSLHPLPPELQSQ

-165 GKMEQLKQFHQNQAA
+165 GKTEQLRQFHQHQAE
-180 AYKDSLFYALQHKDL
+180 AYKDSLFMVLQQKDL

-209 WLELKKMQLIHA
+209 WLELKKRQLIQA
-221 REKQDYEQAISI
+221 REQNDYELAIAI
-233 SNEVLGYVAPNTHAF
+233 SNEVLEYVAPSTHTY
-248 AIFAYETACIYN
+248 AIFAYETACIYSN
-260 DMQDSKAYL
+260 MQDSL
-269 AWLLRSSIADV
+269 QHLEWLLRSSIADIR
-280 QSGVCDNASSWM
+280 SGVCDNASSWTM
-292 IASIMY
+292 ASIMY
-298 EDGQLGH
+298 EDGQLER

-318 FFNAKLRRMQITPLN
+318 FFNAKLRRLQINPLN

-338 TYQLQTEKMSKRM
+338 TYQMQKEKMSRRL
-351 QWSVVGLIVL
+351 QWSVIGLIVL
-361 LATVIILLLFSTH
+361 LATVIVLLLFSMH
-374 QNRRL
+374 QNKRL
-379 HQFNNKQKKLNSQL
+379 HSFNKKQKQLNNQL

-434 MARKAGLKDPEGFM
+434 MARKAGVKDPEGFM

-458 FDNTFLTIYHNFVTE
+458 FDNTFLTIYHNFVME
-473 FNKLLKPSHQI
+473 FNKLLKPNHQI

-530 RNASLGDRET
+530 RNAALGDRDT
-540 FEERVKALNCNN
+540 FEERVKTLICNNH

>member
-1 MNMIR
+1 M
-6 TIIGRIRH
+6 TTTVIGRIRL
-14 VCLIGGICWA
+14 VGLICSLNFA
-24 VSTNAAIV
+24 VSMYAIM
-32 PSATMTSND
+32 PSYTMPTSI
-41 VDSLLNIYDH
+41 VDSLLNVYDTE
-51 AIETADSYIEER
+51 IESAYSYIDER

-71 SAMDMSLPKSQIA
+71 STIDMTLPKSQIT

-96 ALFYLSQAS
+96 ALFYLSQAT

-135 LSNTLHPLPPELLSQ
+135 LSNTLQPLPPELLSQ

-165 GKMEQLKQFHQNQAA
+165 GKMEELKQFHQRQAA
-180 AYKDSLFYALQHKDL
+180 AYKDSLFIALQQKNL
-195 TPTYISRYGWKENE
+195 APTFISRYAWKENE

-221 REKQDYEQAISI
+221 REQQDYEQAISI
-233 SNEVLGYVAPNTHAF
+233 SNEVLEYVAPNTHTY

-260 DMQDSKAYL
+260 DMQDSSEYL

-280 QSGVCDNASSWM
+280 QSGVCDNASSWT

-298 EDGQLGH
+298 EDGQLEH
-305 AMKYIDYSQTNAR
+305 AMRYIDYSQANAR
-318 FFNAKLRRMQITPLN
+318 FFNAKLRRLQINPLN
-333 NLISD
+333 NLISN
-338 TYQLQTEKMSKRM
+338 TYQLQTEKMSKRL
-351 QWSVVGLIVL
+351 QWSIVGLIVL
-361 LATVIILLLFSTH
+361 LATVIVLLLFSTH

-379 HQFNNKQKKLNSQL
+379 HSFNNKQKKLNSQL

-410 DHVKEQY
+410 NHVKEQY

-434 MARKAGLKDPEGFM
+434 MARKAGIKDPEGFM
-448 KQEMQQFYVH
+448 KQEMQQFYIH

-473 FNKLLKPSHQI
+473 FNRLLKPSHQI

>member
-1 MNMIR
+1 MISAF
-6 TIIGRIRH
+6 IGRVRL
-14 VCLIGGICWA
+14 VCLICSIHF
-24 VSTNAAIV
+24 AAAMYAARPNVTTVI
-32 PSATMTSND
+32 
-41 VDSLLNIYDH
+41 DSLLNIYDTE
-51 AIETADSYIEER
+51 IESAESYTEER

-71 SAMDMSLPKSQIA
+71 SSINMTLPESQII

-96 ALFYLSQAS
+96 ALFYLSQAANAAEQIS
-105 HATEEIRAKE
+105 AKE
-115 STLYLIYLLAS
+115 AKLYLIYLLAS

-135 LSNTLHPLPPELLSQ
+135 LCNSLHPLPPELQSQ

-165 GKMEQLKQFHQNQAA
+165 GKTEQLRQFHQHQAE
-180 AYKDSLFYALQHKDL
+180 AYKDSLFMALQLKKL
-195 TPTYISRYGWKENE
+195 APTYISRYGWKENE
-209 WLELKKMQLIHA
+209 WLELKKRQLIQA
-221 REKQDYEQAISI
+221 REQNDYELAIAI
-233 SNEVLGYVAPNTHAF
+233 SNEVLEYVAPSTHTY
-248 AIFAYETACIYN
+248 AIFAYETACIYSN
-260 DMQDSKAYL
+260 MQDSL
-269 AWLLRSSIADV
+269 QHLEWLLRSSIADIR
-280 QSGVCDNASSWM
+280 SGVCDNASSWTM
-292 IASIMY
+292 ASIMY
-298 EDGQLGH
+298 EDGQLER

-318 FFNAKLRRMQITPLN
+318 FFNAKLRRLQINPLN

-338 TYQLQTEKMSKRM
+338 TYQMQKEKMSRRL
-351 QWSVVGLIVL
+351 QWSVIGLIVL
-361 LATVIILLLFSTH
+361 LATVIVLLLFSMH
-374 QNRRL
+374 QNKRL
-379 HQFNNKQKKLNSQL
+379 HSFNKKQKQLNNQL

-434 MARKAGLKDPEGFM
+434 MARKAGVKDPEGFM

-458 FDNTFLTIYHNFVTE
+458 FDNTFLTIYHNFVME
-473 FNKLLKPSHQI
+473 FNKLLKPNHQI

-530 RNASLGDRET
+530 RNAALGDRDT
-540 FEERVKALNCNN
+540 FEERVKTLICNKH

>member
-1 MNMIR
+1 MR
-6 TIIGRIRH
+6 TNVTGRRGF
-14 VCLIGGICWA
+14 VCLICCIHFA
-24 VSTNAAIV
+24 VSMYAIKPNSTTPTNA
-32 PSATMTSND
+32 
-41 VDSLLNIYDH
+41 VDSLLNIYDSE
-51 AIETADSYIEER
+51 IESADLYTKER

-71 SAMDMSLPKSQIA
+71 STIDMTLPQSQIA
-84 IGKLYIPYQCDS
+84 IGKLYVPYQCDS
-96 ALFYLSQAS
+96 ALLYLSQATN
-105 HATEEIRAKE
+105 ATEEISAKE

-135 LSNTLHPLPPELLSQ
+135 LSSNLQPIPSELRSQ

-165 GKMEQLKQFHQNQAA
+165 GKTERLKQYHQHQAA
-180 AYKDSLFYALQHKDL
+180 AYKDSLFIALQEKDL
-195 TPTYISRYGWKENE
+195 APTYISRYGWKENE

-221 REKQDYEQAISI
+221 REQQDYEKAIAI
-233 SNEVLGYVAPNTHAF
+233 SNEVLSYVAPNTHTY

-260 DMQDSKAYL
+260 DMQNPIEYL
-269 AWLLRSSIADV
+269 VWLLRSSIADV
-280 QSGVCDNASSWM
+280 QSGVCDNASSWT
-292 IASIMY
+292 IANIMY
-298 EDGQLGH
+298 EDGQLER

-318 FFNAKLRRMQITPLN
+318 FFNAKLRRLQINPLN

-338 TYQLQTEKMSKRM
+338 TYQMQKENMSKRL
-351 QWSVVGLIVL
+351 QWSVAGLIVL
-361 LATVIILLLFSTH
+361 LVTVIVLLLFSTH
-374 QNRRL
+374 QNKRL
-379 HQFNNKQKKLNSQL
+379 HSFNNKQKKLNSQL

-410 DHVKEQY
+410 NHVKEQY

-434 MARKAGLKDPEGFM
+434 MARKAGVKDPEGFM
-448 KQEMQQFYVH
+448 KQEMQQFYIH

-530 RNASLGDRET
+530 RNAALGDRET
-540 FEERVKALNCNN
+540 FEERVKTLNCNN

>member
-1 MNMIR
+1 M
-6 TIIGRIRH
+6 
-14 VCLIGGICWA
+14 
-24 VSTNAAIV
+24 
-32 PSATMTSND
+32 
-41 VDSLLNIYDH
+41 
-51 AIETADSYIEER
+51 EE
-63 RNYIDSLK
+63 
-71 SAMDMSLPKSQIA
+71 
-84 IGKLYIPYQCDS
+84 
-96 ALFYLSQAS
+96 
-105 HATEEIRAKE
+105 
-115 STLYLIYLLAS
+115 
-126 IGYYNEGFI
+126 
-135 LSNTLHPLPPELLSQ
+135 
-150 YYETLAHLHGEAFVY
+150 
-165 GKMEQLKQFHQNQAA
+165 LKQFHQRQAA
-180 AYKDSLFYALQHKDL
+180 AYKDSLFIALQQKEL
-195 TPTYISRYGWKENE
+195 APTFISRYAWKENE

-221 REKQDYEQAISI
+221 REQQDYEQAISI
-233 SNEVLGYVAPNTHAF
+233 SNEVLEYVAPNTHTY

-260 DMQDSKAYL
+260 DMQDSSEYL

-280 QSGVCDNASSWM
+280 QSGVCDNASSWT

-298 EDGQLGH
+298 EDGQLEH
-305 AMKYIDYSQTNAR
+305 AMRYIDYSQANAR
-318 FFNAKLRRMQITPLN
+318 FFNAKLRRLQINPLN

-338 TYQLQTEKMSKRM
+338 TYQLQTEKMSKRL
-351 QWSVVGLIVL
+351 QWSIVGLIVL
-361 LATVIILLLFSTH
+361 LATVIVLLLFSTH

-379 HQFNNKQKKLNSQL
+379 HSFNNKQKKLNSQL

-410 DHVKEQY
+410 NHVKEQY

-434 MARKAGLKDPEGFM
+434 MARKAGIKDPEGFM
-448 KQEMQQFYVH
+448 KQEMQQFYIH

-473 FNKLLKPSHQI
+473 FNRLLKPSHQI

>member
-1 MNMIR
+1 MISAF
-6 TIIGRIRH
+6 IGRVRL
-14 VCLIGGICWA
+14 VCLICSLHLAA
-24 VSTNAAIV
+24 VMYAAI
-32 PSATMTSND
+32 PHATTAL
-41 VDSLLNIYDH
+41 DSLLNIYD
-51 AIETADSYIEER
+51 IEIESAESYTEER

-71 SAMDMSLPKSQIA
+71 SSINMTLPESQII

-96 ALFYLSQAS
+96 ALFYLSQAAN
-105 HATEEIRAKE
+105 ATDQISSKEAK
-115 STLYLIYLLAS
+115 LYLIYLLAS

-135 LSNTLHPLPPELLSQ
+135 LSNNLQPLPSVLLSQ

-165 GKMEQLKQFHQNQAA
+165 GKMEQLQQFHQQQAE
-180 AYKDSLFYALQHKDL
+180 AYKDSLFMVLQQKDL

-209 WLELKKMQLIHA
+209 WLELKKRQLIQA
-221 REKQDYEQAISI
+221 REQRDYEQAIAI
-233 SNEVLGYVAPNTHAF
+233 SNQVFEYVAPNTHTY
-248 AIFAYETACIYN
+248 AIFAYETACVYN
-260 DMQDSKAYL
+260 DMQDSVEYL

-280 QSGVCDNASSWM
+280 RSGVCDNASSWTM
-292 IASIMY
+292 ASIMY
-298 EDGQLGH
+298 EDGQLER

-318 FFNAKLRRMQITPLN
+318 FFNAKLRRLQINPLN

-338 TYQLQTEKMSKRM
+338 TYQMQKEKMSRRL
-351 QWSVVGLIVL
+351 QWSVIGLIVL
-361 LATVIILLLFSTH
+361 LATVIVLLLFSMH
-374 QNRRL
+374 QNKRL
-379 HQFNNKQKKLNSQL
+379 HSFNKKQKQLNNQL

-434 MARKAGLKDPEGFM
+434 MARKAGVKDPEGFM

-473 FNKLLKPSHQI
+473 FNKLLKPNHQI

-530 RNASLGDRET
+530 RNAALGDRDT
-540 FEERVKALNCNN
+540 FEERVKTLICNNH